1 MIRFLYFCSPQL
13 RVAHY
18 VEIFNAEVIF
28 REDSTPDEFIDVV
41 VGGRVYLA
49 CLYVFRFH
57 FLKNSVFRCI
67 IKLTKYH
74 FKKLTD

>member
-49 CLYVFRFH
+49 CLYVFPFH
-57 FLKNSVFRCI
+57 FLKKFCI
-67 IKLTKYH
+67 
-74 FKKLTD
+74 